1 MKSFGQVRVEQSIDS
16 VEIRVGEQAQ
26 LKLNV
31 TIAKGNS
38 LQWPLLKERQY
49 LVPGLEIVQLE
60 PADTIHEDGEQL
72 TIEKKY
78 TLTAFEEHLFSIPA
92 LNKDTYCQAYSTSS
106 KGIIC
111 YWSD

>member
-1 MKSFGQVRVEQSIDS
+1 MRIFVRSILLFLFTLVAMKSFGQVRVEQSIDS

-38 LQWPLLKERQY
+38 LRWPLLKERQY

-78 TLTAFEEHLFSIPA
+78 TLTAFETFVFYSC
-92 LNKDTYCQAYSTSS
+92 TYS
-106 KGIIC
+106 
-111 YWSD
+111 

>member
-38 LQWPLLKERQY
+38 LRWPLLKERQY

-78 TLTAFEEHLFSIPA
+78 TLTAFEEHFL
-92 LNKDTYCQAYSTSS
+92 Q
-106 KGIIC
+106 
-111 YWSD
+111 